1 MIPPISYFVLQLLNL
16 IRLVSLDVVH
26 DLVAERDGIH
36 VIEILQVIVAATE
49 VAAIEDV
56 VVTVVLAL
64 SMIRQNEENL
74 HQVNRLLVGI
84 AAGQIMATVN
94 VIPGDYSKSFKEGT
108 NTTPRSVSRRK
119 STNTFS
125 PHTGHSCVSIYHIGA
140 ASKLSWAVTKS

>member
-1 MIPPISYFVLQLLNL
+1 MIPPIPYLVLQLLNL
-16 IRLVSLDVVH
+16 IRLVGLDVVH

-84 AAGQIMATVN
+84 AAGQIMVN

>member
-1 MIPPISYFVLQLLNL
+1 MIPPLPYFVLQLLDL
-16 IRLVSLDVVH
+16 VRLVGLDVVH

-36 VIEILQVIVAATE
+36 VIEILQVIVAAAE
-49 VAAIEDV
+49 VAEIENVVIAI
-56 VVTVVLAL
+56 VLFL
-64 SMIRQNEENL
+64 SMTRQNEENL

-84 AAGQIMATVN
+84 TAGQIRATVN
-94 VIPGDYSKSFKEGT
+94 VIPLNYSKSFKEGT

-140 ASKLSWAVTKS
+140 ASKLLWAATKS